1 MIRIGTYNQSIKMK
15 KDIVLFASNVE
26 LMIWTAPKRQS
37 MQMHYFL
44 DQNVVVG
51 KCQKKVQADLPI

>member
-1 MIRIGTYNQSIKMK
+1 MK
-15 KDIVLFASNVE
+15 EDIVLFASNVE
-26 LMIWTAPKRQS
+26 LMIWTVPKRQS

-51 KCQKKVQADLPI
+51 KCIR